1 MGMKRA
7 SFYEGKPLTGR
18 PITPVAQGK
27 IDCGPDGKGGDA
39 GAGALHG
46 SEADP
51 WTAGDAAQ
59 RNIFL
64 KNGFRHAFRCSE
76 YCIPNADTEDLQS
89 STVGNRVKS

>member
-1 MGMKRA
+1 MKRA

-18 PITPVAQGK
+18 PIRPVALGK
-27 IDCGPDGKGGDA
+27 IGCGPDGKGGDE

-59 RNIFL
+59 LNIFFEKRFQARIPL
-64 KNGFRHAFRCSE
+64 FGILHSERRYQGFAILHGRKPS
-76 YCIPNADTEDLQS
+76 
-89 STVGNRVKS
+89 